1 MHNYKLSDEI
11 LIKKFQNGDV
21 NAYNEIVYRYKDRLL
36 NFIYRFLNDIDRSE
50 DLVQDTLLKLYTHK
64 DSYQEIAKFSTWL
77 YTIAANLAKTELR
90 KKKTRKVTNLSQIG
104 PEDKDYELPS
114 VEPDTENVNSLLNTY
129 SKTLAEFQNEE
140 IIVLPKVKKSNRP
153 NREKVHLE
161 IKTNTKNYP
170 AVYDMYLNE
179 RGDWKIINIVIN
191 GVNLGL
197 VFRSQFYSLMEIHDN
212 EIDTVINNWISSI

>member
-90 KKKTRKVTNLSQIG
+90 KLKRRRTFSVTELSYEDKEFIITSSDTTPIDDQLSQEIEKNIHQALSLL
-104 PEDKDYELPS
+104 PDDFKTIIILRDIQELSYDEISKIVELPLGTVKS
-114 VEPDTENVNSLLNTY
+114 RINRGRLKLQQLL
-129 SKTLAEFQNEE
+129 
-140 IIVLPKVKKSNRP
+140 KK
-153 NREKVHLE
+153 EGEMLKE
-161 IKTNTKNYP
+161 
-170 AVYDMYLNE
+170 
-179 RGDWKIINIVIN
+179 
-191 GVNLGL
+191 
-197 VFRSQFYSLMEIHDN
+197 
-212 EIDTVINNWISSI
+212 